1 MDNAPSP
8 QLALNRVRP
17 PSLGQ
22 RIRRLFWRKNVKRT
36 PTILQME
43 AVECGAAALAMVLA
57 HHGAWIPL
65 EQLRVACGVSRDG
78 SKASNIIRAARTLG
92 LEARGFRTE
101 PTTLHELPMPCII
114 HWNFN
119 HFVVLEGI
127 DGDRVYINDPA
138 VGRRRTDMAELD
150 LAFTGV
156 ALTMEPT
163 AAFQRSGSKPQGL
176 RLLLRELRSSKAAIG
191 LLVVVSLALVVPGI
205 VTAGF
210 SKIFIDN
217 ILIRHTDGWLI
228 PLLIGMALTAMF
240 RAVLTLVRQS
250 LLLRLQTKLSVV
262 MVSRFL
268 WHVMALPVEFFTQR
282 HAGDIANRVGANE
295 QVGRLLSGGIAANA
309 FNLTSIV
316 FFAAAMAIYDLPLA
330 VIGVSM
336 SLTNVL
342 ALKFIGERR
351 QDLSGS
357 LALEQ
362 GKLVGTTVSAVRS
375 IETLKASGL
384 EDEAFGQWAG
394 IQAKVLN
401 TEQELGASSI
411 FLDMLPTLFTGL
423 TVAAI
428 LGIGGLRVIEGSLT
442 LGGLVAFQSLMASFS
457 GPVTELVNY
466 VGSLQT
472 IKGGLERLED
482 VYNYP
487 LGNSENHT
495 VAPERFPP
503 KLTGRVELS
512 NVQFGYSILEAPLLD
527 GITVHIQPGSRV
539 ALVGASGSG
548 KSTLGKLICGLYT
561 PWAGEIRIDG
571 WRLSEIPPQVFAN
584 SITYVDQDIFLFE
597 GTARENLTLW
607 DSTVTEADLSQ
618 ALKDAVIHEDI
629 ATRAGNYDCYINEG
643 GTNFSG
649 GQRQRIEIARAL
661 VSNPSI
667 IVLDE
672 ATGALDPI
680 TEKIIDDNLR
690 RRGCTC
696 IIIAHRLSTIRDCDV
711 IIVLQRGK
719 IVERGTH
726 EQLMGLQAAYAKLVA
741 QE

>member
-1 MDNAPSP
+1 
-8 QLALNRVRP
+8 
-17 PSLGQ
+17 
-22 RIRRLFWRKNVKRT
+22 
-36 PTILQME
+36 
-43 AVECGAAALAMVLA
+43 MVLA

-65 EQLRVACGVSRDG
+65 EQLRIACGVSRDG
-78 SKASNIIRAARTLG
+78 SKASNVVRAARTFG
-92 LEARGFRTE
+92 LDARGFRTE
-101 PTTLHELPMPCII
+101 PATLRELPMPCII

-127 DGDRVYINDPA
+127 DGGDVYINDPA
-138 VGRRRTDMAELD
+138 VGRRRTDMVELD

-156 ALTMEPT
+156 VLAMEPT
-163 AAFQRSGSKPQGL
+163 TAFQRSGSKPQGL
-176 RLLLRELRSSKAAIG
+176 RLLLRELRSSKTAVA
-191 LLVVVSLALVVPGI
+191 LLVVVSLALIVPAI
-205 VTAGF
+205 VAAGF
-210 SKIFIDN
+210 SKIFIDD
-217 ILIRHTDGWLI
+217 ILIKHTDSWLI
-228 PLLIGMALTAMF
+228 PLLIGMALTALI
-240 RAVLTLVRQS
+240 RAVLTFVRQS

-282 HAGDIANRVGANE
+282 HAGDIATRVGTNE
-295 QVGRLLSGGIAANA
+295 QIGRLLSSGIAANA
-309 FNLTSIV
+309 LNLTSIV

-330 VIGVSM
+330 AIGVGM
-336 SLTNVL
+336 SLANVL
-342 ALKFIGERR
+342 ALKLIGERR
-351 QDLSGS
+351 QDLSRS

-362 GKLVGTTVSAVRS
+362 GKLVGATVSAVRS

-394 IQAKVLN
+394 IQAKALN
-401 TEQELGASSI
+401 AEQELGASSI
-411 FLDMLPTLFTGL
+411 FLDMLPTLFAGL

-428 LGIGGLRVIEGSLT
+428 LGVGGLHVIEGSLT

-457 GPVTELVNY
+457 EPVTELVNY

-487 LGNSENHT
+487 LGDRNNRS
-495 VAPERFPP
+495 VPPEHFPA
-503 KLTGRVELS
+503 KLTGRIELS
-512 NVQFGYSILEAPLLD
+512 DIKFGYSILEAPLLD
-527 GITVHIQPGSRV
+527 GIAISIQPGSRV

-548 KSTLGKLICGLYT
+548 KSTLGKLICGLYE
-561 PWAGEIRIDG
+561 PWGGDVRIDG
-571 WRLSEIPPQVFAN
+571 CRLSEIPPQVFAN
-584 SITYVDQDIFLFE
+584 SVTYVDQDIFLFE

-607 DSTVTEADLSQ
+607 DSTVAEGDLSQ

-629 ATRAGNYDCYINEG
+629 ATRAGNYDCHINEG

-649 GQRQRIEIARAL
+649 GERQRIEIARAL
-661 VSNPSI
+661 VSNPSVV
-667 IVLDE
+667 VLDE
-672 ATGALDPI
+672 ATSALDPI
-680 TEKIIDDNLR
+680 TEKTIDDNLR

-696 IIIAHRLSTIRDCDV
+696 VIIAHRLSTIRDCDE
-711 IIVLQRGK
+711 IIVLQQGK

-726 EQLMGLQAAYAKLVA
+726 EQLMGLQGAYAKLVA

>member
-1 MDNAPSP
+1 
-8 QLALNRVRP
+8 
-17 PSLGQ
+17 
-22 RIRRLFWRKNVKRT
+22 
-36 PTILQME
+36 ME

-65 EQLRVACGVSRDG
+65 EQLRIACGVSRDG
-78 SKASNIIRAARTLG
+78 SKASNVVRAARTFG
-92 LEARGFRTE
+92 LDARGFRTE
-101 PTTLHELPMPCII
+101 PATLRELPMPCII

-127 DGDRVYINDPA
+127 DGGDVYINDPA
-138 VGRRRTDMAELD
+138 VGRRRTDMVELD

-156 ALTMEPT
+156 VLAMEPT
-163 AAFQRSGSKPQGL
+163 TAFQRSGSKPQGL
-176 RLLLRELRSSKAAIG
+176 RLLLRELRSSKTAVA
-191 LLVVVSLALVVPGI
+191 LLVVVSLALIVPAI
-205 VTAGF
+205 VAAGF
-210 SKIFIDN
+210 SKIFIDD
-217 ILIRHTDGWLI
+217 ILIKHTDSWLI
-228 PLLIGMALTAMF
+228 PLLIGMALTALI
-240 RAVLTLVRQS
+240 RAVLTFVRQS

-282 HAGDIANRVGANE
+282 HAGDIATRVGTNE
-295 QVGRLLSGGIAANA
+295 QIGRLLSSGIAANA
-309 FNLTSIV
+309 LNLTSIV

-330 VIGVSM
+330 AIGVGM
-336 SLTNVL
+336 SLANVL
-342 ALKFIGERR
+342 ALKLIGERR
-351 QDLSGS
+351 QDLSRS

-362 GKLVGTTVSAVRS
+362 GKLVGATVSAVRS

-394 IQAKVLN
+394 IQAKALN
-401 TEQELGASSI
+401 AEQELGASSI
-411 FLDMLPTLFTGL
+411 FLDMLPTLFAGL

-428 LGIGGLRVIEGSLT
+428 LGVGGLHVIEGSLT

-457 GPVTELVNY
+457 EPVTELVNY

-487 LGNSENHT
+487 LGDRNNRS
-495 VAPERFPP
+495 VPPEHFPA
-503 KLTGRVELS
+503 KLTGRIELS
-512 NVQFGYSILEAPLLD
+512 DIKFGYSILEAPLLD
-527 GITVHIQPGSRV
+527 GIAISIQPGSRV

-548 KSTLGKLICGLYT
+548 KSTLGKLICGLYE
-561 PWAGEIRIDG
+561 PWGGDVRIDG
-571 WRLSEIPPQVFAN
+571 CRLSEIPPQVFAN
-584 SITYVDQDIFLFE
+584 SVTYVDQDIFLFE

-607 DSTVTEADLSQ
+607 DSTVAEGDLSQ

-629 ATRAGNYDCYINEG
+629 ATRAGNYDCHINEG

-649 GQRQRIEIARAL
+649 GERQRIEIARAL
-661 VSNPSI
+661 VSNPSVV
-667 IVLDE
+667 VLDE
-672 ATGALDPI
+672 ATSALDPI
-680 TEKIIDDNLR
+680 TEKTIDDNLR

-696 IIIAHRLSTIRDCDV
+696 VIIAHRLSTIRDCDE
-711 IIVLQRGK
+711 IIVLQQGK

-726 EQLMGLQAAYAKLVA
+726 EQLMGLQGAYAKLVA